1 MNIKITFQ
9 PNIGV
14 ELQQLILNSI
24 RNSKTSGY
32 TLSLQLHKL
41 RGIYHS
47 NLPKDKVDSIATWIA
62 KQGSVVRS
70 IVVDGVAWTAP
81 VAETAKPK
89 TRKVK
94 KVS

>member
-1 MNIKITFQ
+1 MNIKVSFQ

-14 ELQQLILNSI
+14 ELQQLILNGI

-47 NLPKDKVDSIATWIA
+47 NLSKDKVDSIAGWLA

-70 IVVDGVAWTAP
+70 IVVDGVAWSAP
-81 VAETAKPK
+81 IVQTTKAKSPK
-89 TRKVK
+89 AK